1 MDIDDRLRRLRKE
14 REGRSRAQKIRDT
27 WQNLDRSEE
36 LSVKQKL
43 ERLIQLSG
51 NRKPDAPPRPV
62 EGEVRAPNPKDSVLY
77 LENAYQLSARYGKIP
92 ISLGPDIP
100 GEILSC
106 LGRDAAF
113 KDMSLSSA
121 VFLDLETTGLAGG
134 TGTVPFL
141 AGLGFYADGRFKVG
155 QYFLGDLAEEG
166 RMIREMGRFFRDMNF
181 TSVVTYNGKAFDIPL
196 LETRFALNREPFP
209 LDELPHLDFIFSA
222 RNLWKHKYESCRLF
236 HLAREIVEAER
247 SEDIPSA
254 EIPLR
259 YFQYLRT
266 GDFSLIEPIIYHN
279 QEDIL
284 SLLGVVIAGGVLL
297 DRNRQSAGETGV
309 DAMDLYGVGRLLE
322 GAGDYEKS
330 VSLFE
335 KALEGNV
342 SREVSLTIRK
352 KLSSHFKKS
361 RDWSKAVSLWQGMS
375 QTNEVFSYRELAM
388 YYEHREKNYDEAI
401 RVAEEGLALSMEVSS
416 PFEKDFARR
425 IERLKQKAKK
435 AKDGAR
441 S

>member
-14 REGRSRAQKIRDT
+14 REGRSRAQKIHDT
-27 WQNLDRSEE
+27 WQNINRSEE
-36 LSVKQKL
+36 LSVKQNL

-51 NRKPDAPPRPV
+51 NRKPDAPRRPA
-62 EGEVRAPNPKDSVLY
+62 GEEISAPGPKDSILY
-77 LENAYQLSARYGKIP
+77 LENAYLLSARYGKIP
-92 ISLGPDIP
+92 IALGPDIP

-113 KDMSLSSA
+113 KDTSLSSA

-141 AGLGFYADGRFKVG
+141 VGLGFYVDGRFKVA

-166 RMIREMGRFFRDMNF
+166 RMVREMGRFFRDMNF
-181 TSVVTYNGKAFDIPL
+181 GSVITYNGKAFDIPL

-209 LDELPHLDFIFSA
+209 LDELPHLDFVFSA

-266 GDFSLIEPIIYHN
+266 RDFSLVEPILYHN

-284 SLLGVVIAGGVLL
+284 SLLGVVIAGAVLL
-297 DRNRQSAGETGV
+297 DRNRQSAGETGT

-361 RDWSKAVSLWQGMS
+361 RDWSKAVSLWQGMG

-388 YYEHREKNYDEAI
+388 YYEHKEKNYGEAI
-401 RVAEEGLALSMEVSS
+401 RAAEEGLALSMEVSS
-416 PFEKDFARR
+416 PFEKDFVKRL
-425 IERLKQKAKK
+425 ERLRQKAKK
-435 AKDGAR
+435 AKDGAQ